1 MQEAPYSDGQG
12 SVKGLLSRYVLRAV
26 KWPGGSADHHYGGPM
41 TRKINYE
48 DDIFSLALQV
58 RCLQDILKLEIDPE
72 FFRERILGDISW
84 ADLMIAKV
92 YQSLVASSLFVKRQE
107 HLREIQK
114 LKRAFIDAIDGLL
127 TRRVPFAQYVAD
139 SADRLRAIREAHEK
153 DIVDIRE
160 LLAGRG
166 QGAPEEEQ
174 VVSAEELKFL
184 MTTAPDEES

>member
-1 MQEAPYSDGQG
+1 
-12 SVKGLLSRYVLRAV
+12 
-26 KWPGGSADHHYGGPM
+26 M

-72 FFRERILGDISW
+72 FFRERVLGDIAW
-84 ADLMIAKV
+84 ADVMIGKV

-114 LKRAFIDAIDGLL
+114 LKRAFVDAIDGLIGK
-127 TRRVPFAQYVAD
+127 RVPFAQHVTD
-139 SADRLRAIREAHEK
+139 SGERLRAIRDLHEK
-153 DIVDIRE
+153 DIADIRE

-166 QGAPEEEQ
+166 QGAPEEEHM
-174 VVSAEELKFL
+174 VSAEELKFL
-184 MTTAPDEES
+184 MTASDEEG

>member
-1 MQEAPYSDGQG
+1 
-12 SVKGLLSRYVLRAV
+12 
-26 KWPGGSADHHYGGPM
+26 M

-72 FFRERILGDISW
+72 FFRERVLGDISW
-84 ADLMIAKV
+84 ADAMIAKV

-114 LKRAFIDAIDGLL
+114 LKRAFVETIDSLL
-127 TRRVPFAQYVAD
+127 SRRVPFAQHVVD
-139 SADRLRAIREAHEK
+139 STESLQAIRDAHEK
-153 DIVDIRE
+153 DIGDIRE
-160 LLAGRG
+160 LLTGRG
-166 QGAPEEEQ
+166 QGAMEEEQ

-184 MTTAPDEES
+184 MTASDEENSLSS

>member
-1 MQEAPYSDGQG
+1 
-12 SVKGLLSRYVLRAV
+12 
-26 KWPGGSADHHYGGPM
+26 M

-72 FFRERILGDISW
+72 FFRERILGDIAW
-84 ADLMIAKV
+84 ADGMIGRV

-114 LKRAFIDAIDGLL
+114 LKKAFVDAIEGLVA
-127 TRRVPFAQYVAD
+127 RRVPFAQHLTD
-139 SADRLRAIREAHEK
+139 SSERLREIRDAHEK

-160 LLAGRG
+160 MLAGRG
-166 QGAPEEEQ
+166 QGAPEEEHM
-174 VVSAEELKFL
+174 VSAEELKFL
-184 MTTAPDEES
+184 MTAPDEEADRGN